1 MLSVMRGKK
10 REKSTV
16 FLNSGWH
23 TKKNYPDELNG
34 LLLLPSL
41 FCNTLW
47 SKDVPPITVWGTKDK
62 YERTKQAGT

>member
-1 MLSVMRGKK
+1 M
-10 REKSTV
+10 

-34 LLLLPSL
+34 LRLLPSL

-47 SKDVPPITVWGTKDK
+47 SKDVLPITVWGTKDK
-62 YERTKQAGT
+62 SEGTK